1 MRKSGLQRLAQFRL
15 LVVRLGAMGDILH
28 ALPAVTA
35 LRRSHPLWRI
45 DWLVEPRWRPLLASQ
60 EAQIGA
66 TITDEVSLHR
76 AASHPIVDGV
86 LEADTRLWR
95 RQGFRRASAAAILQL
110 RAKLRAGE
118 YDAVLEMQGAIR
130 SAALARLTGCRR
142 IIGDTRPREAP
153 ARWFYTEPVTAQPAD
168 AEEQKHVIDR
178 GYELASAIAA
188 DLLETCAPELPV
200 DAAAESW
207 CDREW
212 ERLRL
217 GQNPCALVHP
227 GAGWGAKRWPAER
240 YREVAAWL
248 SAQGVRVLVNAGPGE
263 DSLAESVAQGNE
275 SAQVV
280 RSSLAELVAMTRRA
294 ALVIGGD
301 TGPLHLACALGRPVV
316 GIYGPTDPARN
327 GPYRFP
333 GGEECVVLRTPEKRR
348 DHRRL
353 PEPEAGLLQ
362 IDVQAVRAAAQ
373 RLLSR

>member
-1 MRKSGLQRLAQFRL
+1 
-15 LVVRLGAMGDILH
+15 MGDILH
-28 ALPAVTA
+28 ALPAITA
-35 LRRSHPLWRI
+35 LRRMHPLWRI

-60 EAQIGA
+60 DAQAAVDTKIA
-66 TITDEVSLHR
+66 DEVSLPR
-76 AASHPIVDGV
+76 AASRPIVDGV

-95 RQGFRRASAAAILQL
+95 RQGFSRASAAAILQL

-130 SAALARLTGCRR
+130 SAVLARFTGCRR
-142 IIGDTRPREAP
+142 ILGDALPRETP
-153 ARWFYTEPVTAQPAD
+153 ARWFYTERVTTQREDAQ
-168 AEEQKHVIDR
+168 EQKHVIDR
-178 GYELASAIAA
+178 GFELASAIAA
-188 DLLETCAPELPV
+188 DLLERCAPQVPV
-200 DAAAESW
+200 DAAAEAW
-207 CDREW
+207 CDQQCEQ
-212 ERLRL
+212 LRI
-217 GQNPCALVHP
+217 GQNPWALIHP

-240 YREVAAWL
+240 YRAVAAWL
-248 SAQGVRVLVNAGPGE
+248 TAQGIRVLVNAGPGE
-263 DSLAESVAQGNE
+263 ESLADCVAQTNE
-275 SAQVV
+275 SAHVV
-280 RSSLAELVAMTRRA
+280 CSSLAELVALTRRT

-333 GGEECVVLRTPEKRR
+333 GGEQCVVLRTPEKRR

-362 IDVQAVRAAAQ
+362 IDVQSVCHAAQ

>member
-1 MRKSGLQRLAQFRL
+1 
-15 LVVRLGAMGDILH
+15 MGDILH

-60 EAQIGA
+60 DAPACA
-66 TITDEVSLHR
+66 TMTDEVSLQR
-76 AASHPIVDGV
+76 PASRPVVDGV
-86 LEADTRLWR
+86 LQADTRLWR
-95 RQGFRRASAAAILQL
+95 RQGFGRTSATAILQL

-130 SAALARLTGCRR
+130 SAVLARLTGCRR
-142 IIGDTRPREAP
+142 ILGDALPREVP
-153 ARWFYTEPVTAQPAD
+153 ARWFYTERVSGQRGE

-178 GYELASAIAA
+178 GYELASAVAA
-188 DLLETCAPELPV
+188 DVLESCAPELPV

-207 CDREW
+207 CDQQW

-217 GQNPCALVHP
+217 GQNPWALIHP
-227 GAGWGAKRWPAER
+227 GAGWGAKRWPVGR

-248 SAQGVRVLVNAGPGE
+248 GAQGVRVLVNAGPGE
-263 DSLAESVAQGNE
+263 DSLADGVAQGNE
-275 SAQVV
+275 SAHVV
-280 RSSLAELVAMTRRA
+280 RSSLAELVALTRRST
-294 ALVIGGD
+294 LVIGGD

-333 GGEECVVLRTPEKRR
+333 GGGECVVLRTPEKRR

-362 IDVQAVRAAAQ
+362 IDVEAVCAAAQ
-373 RLLSR
+373 RLLSS

>member
-1 MRKSGLQRLAQFRL
+1 
-15 LVVRLGAMGDILH
+15 MGDILH

-60 EAQIGA
+60 DAPACA
-66 TITDEVSLHR
+66 TMTDEVSLQR
-76 AASHPIVDGV
+76 PASRPVVDGV
-86 LEADTRLWR
+86 LQADTRLWR
-95 RQGFRRASAAAILQL
+95 RQGFGRTSATAILQL

-130 SAALARLTGCRR
+130 SAVLARLTGCRR
-142 IIGDTRPREAP
+142 IIGDMRPREAP
-153 ARWFYTEPVTAQPAD
+153 ARWFYTEPVSTQR
-168 AEEQKHVIDR
+168 AEDQKHVIDR
-178 GYELASAIAA
+178 GFELASTIAA
-188 DLLETCAPELPV
+188 DLLEICAPELPV
-200 DAAAESW
+200 DEAAESW
-207 CDREW
+207 CDQQW

-217 GQNPCALVHP
+217 GQNPWALIHP

-248 SAQGVRVLVNAGPGE
+248 GAQGVRVLVNAGPGE
-263 DSLAESVAQGNE
+263 NSLADGVVQGNE

-280 RSSLAELVAMTRRA
+280 RSSLAELVALTRRA
-294 ALVIGGD
+294 AVVIGGD

-373 RLLSR
+373 RLLRELQRVLAETPGEGWTRQ